1 MSGFSF
7 NTKKINK
14 LQKNTRECA
23 YKNKQGGH
31 LFVKY
36 NLAIQEY
43 KGIRFRLIKYTE
55 KHFARLKAKRFLLI
69 PDNKDKPITQN
80 FWIPNVYLE
89 PDGTL
94 KTNANIDF
102 VFKQALR
109 QNKFKHAGIPVP
121 EFLIY

>member
-1 MSGFSF
+1 MR
-7 NTKKINK
+7 
-14 LQKNTRECA
+14 LQKQA
-23 YKNKQGGH
+23 GGR
-31 LFVKY
+31 LFMKY

-55 KHFARLKAKRFLLI
+55 KHFARLRAKRFLLI
-69 PDNKDKPITQN
+69 PDDKDKPITQN

-94 KTNANIDF
+94 KPNANIDF
-102 VFKQALR
+102 IFKQALR